1 MARRRNK
8 HQPDEDVVVEETVV
22 EGVRHDGP
30 WDSAERSPVADDPTY
45 VDLGPL
51 IVHARPGIN
60 VQMPT
65 DGNGEDIGSVV
76 LVTDDAALEVRAFA
90 ATRSGGLWDEVRDD
104 LILEVERL
112 NGECDQ
118 VDGPFGP
125 ELRIKVPVD
134 LPDGTKGFQPSRIV
148 GVEGPRWLLR
158 ATFLGDAGL
167 NPTDDGLLM
176 ESFRDIIVVRGPE
189 PRIPREALLLTLP
202 AGATVVT
209 PDE

>member
-22 EGVRHDGP
+22 EGVRHNGP
-30 WDSAERSPVADDPTY
+30 WDSSERTPPEDGTFA
-45 VDLGPL
+45 DLGPL
-51 IVHARPGIN
+51 VIPVRPGIK

-65 DGNGEDIGSVV
+65 DGTSEDIGSVV
-76 LVTDDAALEVRAFA
+76 LVTDDAALELRVFA
-90 ATRSGGLWDEVRDD
+90 AARSGGLWDEVRDD

-112 NGECDQ
+112 NGECEQ

-125 ELRIKVPVD
+125 ELRIQVPVD
-134 LPDGTKGFQPSRIV
+134 LPNGEKGFQPSRIV

-158 ATFLGDAGL
+158 ATFLGDSGL

-176 ESFRDIIVVRGPE
+176 ETFRDVIVARGPE

-202 AGATVVT
+202 AGASVVT
-209 PDE
+209 PGE

>member
-8 HQPDEDVVVEETVV
+8 HQTDEPTVVEETVV
-22 EGVRHDGP
+22 EGVRHQGP
-30 WDSAERSPVADDPTY
+30 WDSSERTPDAEHTY
-45 VDLGPL
+45 VDLGRL
-51 IVHARPGIN
+51 QVRVRPGIN

-65 DGNGEDIGSVV
+65 DGDGKDIGSVV
-76 LVTDDAALEVRAFA
+76 LVTDDAALELRAFA
-90 ATRSGGLWDEVRDD
+90 AARSGGLWDEVRDD

-134 LPDGTKGFQPSRIV
+134 LPDGGKGFQPSRII

-167 NPTDDGLLM
+167 NPDDEGLLM
-176 ESFRDIIVVRGPE
+176 QAFRDVIVVRGPE

-202 AGATVVT
+202 AGAT
-209 PDE
+209 PIAPGE

>member
-1 MARRRNK
+1 MALRRNK
-8 HQPDEDVVVEETVV
+8 HQNDADVVPEETIV

-30 WDSAERSPVADDPTY
+30 RDSSERTPVDGLTY
-45 VDLGPL
+45 ADLGPL
-51 IVHARPGIN
+51 VVPVRPGIT

-65 DGNGEDIGSVV
+65 DGSSDDIGSVV
-76 LVTDDAALEVRAFA
+76 LVGEDAALELRVFA
-90 ATRSGGLWDEVRDD
+90 AARSGGLWDEVRDD

-112 NGECDQ
+112 HGECEQ

-134 LPDGTKGFQPSRIV
+134 LPDGEKGFQPSRII

-167 NPTDDGLLM
+167 NPKDDGLLM
-176 ESFRDIIVVRGPE
+176 ETFRDVIVVRGPE

-202 AGATVVT
+202 EGATVVR
-209 PDE
+209 PGE